1 MTGGRPL
8 SEVIEDFLASEQG
21 ETQTT
26 VEFTCTDGDH
36 LRFAADNLTI
46 DGEDFTDDLIE
57 ADDVDQSE
65 DVGTD
70 RVKVTIQ
77 NVDKQ
82 IGIDIKNGKLDFAE
96 ASLGLLFKLKDGTT
110 EWREN
115 FFGEA
120 IPSNY
125 DQSKAV
131 IEILDDMVAAGYCIS
146 NWTLAPRCNLIF
158 KSNECGYTGVET
170 TCDHL
175 LKGDCTKYGRTHR
188 FVGGTVVLL
197 KNSTA
202 SSASSGSGGGGSG
215 GGGSSGGGGWGV
227 PCFAGETAATLADG
241 LKYEFR
247 FLEANK
253 DKYIGQMARS
263 FDAEN
268 KRQNGIITDIYK
280 SIAYKLA
287 HVRFSGET
295 EITRVKP
302 NHRYWTETLEF
313 VEVQN
318 LEIGQTVWSDERV
331 AELVTLD
338 FYEEVDYPEGIE
350 VFNMTI
356 LDFAAYVAN
365 GKRVS
370 NSKLPD
376 SELSSY

>member
-8 SEVIEDFLASEQG
+8 SEVIEDFLAAEQG

-26 VEFTCTDGDH
+26 VEFTCMDGDH
-36 LRFAADNLTI
+36 LRFATDNLTL

-57 ADDVDQSE
+57 ADDIDQSE
-65 DVGTD
+65 DAGTD

-82 IGIDIKNGKLDFAE
+82 IGIHIKNGKLDFAE
-96 ASLGLLFKLKDGTT
+96 SSLGLLFKLSDGTT

-120 IPSNY
+120 IPESY
-125 DQSKAV
+125 DQAKAV
-131 IEILDDMVAAGYCIS
+131 IEILDDMVAAGYCVS

-158 KSNECGYTGVET
+158 KSNDCGYAGVET
-170 TCDHL
+170 TCDKL
-175 LKGDCTKYGRTHR
+175 LKGDCTKYANTHR

-202 SSASSGSGGGGSG
+202 SSASSGSTS
-215 GGGSSGGGGWGV
+215 GGSSGGGGWVGGG
-227 PCFAGETAATLADG
+227 PCFAGETAAILADD
-241 LKYEFR
+241 LKYELR

-253 DKYIGQMARS
+253 DKFIGQMARS

-268 KRQNGIITDIYK
+268 RRQNGIIIDIYK

-287 HVRFSGET
+287 HVRFSGDA

-302 NHRYWTETLEF
+302 NHRYWTENFEFIEIQKLET
-313 VEVQN
+313 
-318 LEIGQTVWSDERV
+318 GAKVWADERF
-331 AELVTLD
+331 AELVTLK
-338 FYEEVDYPEGIE
+338 FYEEVEYPEGIE

-356 LDFAAYVAN
+356 DKYKAYTAN

-370 NSKLPD
+370 NSKSADP
-376 SELSSY
+376 EGLS